1 MQESGKKGF
10 FDGGFGKYLLPEILL
25 QSVLIG
31 GGYATGREIVSYGAK
46 YGAKGWIAGIG
57 ILIGFAVLALLTFEI
72 ARVFKVYDYKSM
84 IKVLVGPLWPLF
96 DVVYVLTMIFFIAAM
111 ASASGSIVQ
120 QTTGLNYWVGVI
132 LLVAITGGLI
142 FFGDAIIER
151 FETWGTVVLYVGYI
165 IFSGMVI
172 LNSHGNISR
181 VLTSGDMSYT
191 GTTGILPILWTGVI
205 YVAYN
210 LGVYP
215 ASMFA
220 LKRQKTR
227 KECVLSGLAAGFL
240 MTIPWFLTYF
250 AMMSFY
256 PDAEVLD
263 AEIPWLIM
271 IGKVGAPQFFTVIF
285 GIVMGWTL
293 IETSTG
299 VIQALMGRV
308 NVEMTERRKSSLS
321 RKQQATVTVVILV
334 AACVMA
340 KFGIIALIE
349 KGYTVLSYGFML
361 MYMLPIL
368 TVGVYKILK
377 KDPIL
382 KQEEKPEFVLEESRA

>member
-1 MQESGKKGF
+1 MKESGKKGF
-10 FDGGFGKYLLPEILL
+10 FDGGFGKYLLPGILL

-46 YGAKGWIAGIG
+46 FGAKGWIAGIG

-72 ARVFKVYDYKSM
+72 ARVYKTYDYKSM
-84 IKVLVGPLWPLF
+84 IKVLIGPLWPLF
-96 DVVYVLTMIFFIAAM
+96 DIVYILTMLLVISIM
-111 ASASGSIVQ
+111 ASASGAIVQ
-120 QTTGLNYWVGVI
+120 QTTGLNYWAGVV
-132 LLVAITGGLI
+132 LLVAITGGLM

-151 FETWGTVVLYVGYI
+151 FETWGTVILYVGYI

-172 LNSHGNISR
+172 LNSNGNISR
-181 VLTSGDMSYT
+181 VFATGDMSYT
-191 GTTGILPILWTGVI
+191 GNTGILPILWTGVI

-210 LGVYP
+210 LVVYP
-215 ASMFA
+215 SSMFS
-220 LKRQKTR
+220 LKRQSSR
-227 KECVLSGLAAGFL
+227 KECVLSGLVAGLL

-256 PDAEVLD
+256 PDAEVLG

-271 IGKVGAPQFFTVIF
+271 IGKVGAPQFFTYIF

-299 VIQALMGRV
+299 VIHALLGRV
-308 NVEMTERRKSSLS
+308 NVEMTERGKSSLS
-321 RKQQATVTVVILV
+321 RKQQAIVTVVILV

-349 KGYTVLSYGFML
+349 KGYTALSYGFMIL
-361 MYMLPIL
+361 YMLPIL
-368 TVGVYKILK
+368 TVGIYKVLK

>member
-1 MQESGKKGF
+1 MQESEKKGF
-10 FDGGFGKYLLPEILL
+10 FEGGFGKYLLPGILL

-205 YVAYN
+205 H
-210 LGVYP
+210 
-215 ASMFA
+215 
-220 LKRQKTR
+220 
-227 KECVLSGLAAGFL
+227 
-240 MTIPWFLTYF
+240 
-250 AMMSFY
+250 
-256 PDAEVLD
+256 
-263 AEIPWLIM
+263 
-271 IGKVGAPQFFTVIF
+271 
-285 GIVMGWTL
+285 
-293 IETSTG
+293 
-299 VIQALMGRV
+299 ALMGRV
-308 NVEMTERRKSSLS
+308 NVEMTERGKEHLS
-321 RKQQATVTVVILV
+321 RKQQAIVTVVILV

-382 KQEEKPEFVLEESRA
+382 KNAGGSEMVLEDSRA

>member
-1 MQESGKKGF
+1 MQESEKKGF
-10 FDGGFGKYLLPEILL
+10 FEGGFGKYLLPGILL

-57 ILIGFAVLALLTFEI
+57 IMIGFAILAVLTFEV
-72 ARVFKVYDYKSM
+72 ARVYKTYDYKSM
-84 IKVLVGPLWPLF
+84 IKVLIEPLWPLF
-96 DVVYVLTMIFFIAAM
+96 DVVYILCMILVISIM
-111 ASASGSIVQ
+111 ASASGSIVE
-120 QTTGLNYWVGVI
+120 QTTGLNYWAGVV

-142 FFGDAIIER
+142 FFGDSIIER

-165 IFSGMVI
+165 VFSGMVI
-172 LNSHGNISR
+172 MNGYKNIGQ
-181 VLTSGDMSYT
+181 VLTTGDMSYT
-191 GTTGILPILWTGVI
+191 GETGILPILWTGVI

-210 LGVYP
+210 LVVYP
-215 ASMFA
+215 PSMFS

-227 KECVLSGLAAGFL
+227 KECVVSGLIAGLL

-256 PDAEVLD
+256 PDAEVLG

-271 IGKVGAPQFFTVIF
+271 IGKVGAPGFFSIIF
-285 GIVMGWTL
+285 GVVMGWTL

-299 VIQALMGRV
+299 VIHALLGRV
-308 NVEMTERRKSSLS
+308 NVELAECGKKEMNRKY
-321 RKQQATVTVVILV
+321 QAIVTVLILV
-334 AACVMA
+334 AACVMS

-349 KGYTVLSYGFML
+349 KGYTALSYGFML
-361 MYMLPIL
+361 LYMLPII

-382 KQEEKPEFVLEESRA
+382 RVEKEPELVEI